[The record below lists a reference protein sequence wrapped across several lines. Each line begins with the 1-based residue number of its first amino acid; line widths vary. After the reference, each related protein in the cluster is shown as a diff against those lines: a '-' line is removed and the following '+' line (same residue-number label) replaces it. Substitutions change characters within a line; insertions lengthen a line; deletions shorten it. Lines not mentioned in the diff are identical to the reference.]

1 MNKVKISA
9 TIILL
14 FAFVSLFANKVT
26 KEYTTQFKQ
35 AMGYIQ
41 NEQYKDALPILMA
54 MNELNSNANNEF
66 NIGLCSFFLQFD
78 KTTSLS
84 YFDKASKN
92 IAKKYLN
99 TAESIQ
105 APNETVY
112 FQALCYHYLGQNDK
126 AISKYEEYINNS
138 KTMSSDKF
146 VIADAKKKLKF
157 IKEYP
162 SIFTTAEHQQILN
175 ARATTKKLGPEYK
188 SKLSKVM
195 EVIQEDKIEA
205 MIMLK
210 ELLKE
215 YPNEPNINY
224 MMGICMLNMKPYN
237 ELSTDYFMV
246 ADKNSNAFKES
257 GIGLDCPSLV
267 KYYSGVANQAKGDH
281 KQALADFEA
290 FNAIYPEEYNA
301 FKPEFIKR
309 MEYSRNMLNSANN
322 TNIPSYNNQ
331 LNIVDTAGLKVLF
344 PIMGTPITTDHTPNT
359 NKTTTNTGDFS
370 YYYSVQVGAGNMKES
385 YFSKVENVR
394 IAFYPK
400 GMKRYVTGKYATKQE
415 AISRMKELINL
426 GYTDS
431 FVTRMYGKK

>member
-14 FAFVSLFANKVT
+14 FACVSLFANKVT

-66 NIGLCSFFLQFD
+66 NIGLCNFFLQFD
-78 KTTSLS
+78 KSASLAN
-84 YFDKASKN
+84 FDKASKN
-92 IAKKYLN
+92 IAKKYVN

-112 FQALCYHYLGQNDK
+112 FQALCYHYLGQNEK

-138 KTMSSDKF
+138 KSMSSDKL

-157 IKEYP
+157 IKENP
-162 SIFTTAEHQQILN
+162 TIITPAEHQQIVS
-175 ARATTKKLGPEYK
+175 ARATTTKLSSDYK

-195 EVIQEDKIEA
+195 EVIQDDKIEA

-210 ELLKE
+210 ELLKV

-224 MMGICMLNMKPYN
+224 MMGICMLNMKQYN
-237 ELSTDYFMV
+237 ELSTDYFLV

-281 KQALADFEA
+281 KKALADFEA

-309 MEYSRNMLNSANN
+309 MEYSRNMLNIANN

-344 PIMGTPITTDHTPNT
+344 PIMGTPITKEQTTPNA
-359 NKTTTNTGDFS
+359 NNNTGDFS
-370 YYYSVQVGAGNMKES
+370 YYYSVQVGAGNMTEN

-394 IAFYPK
+394 IAYYPK
-400 GMKRYVTGKYATKQE
+400 GMKRYVTGKFTTKQE
-415 AISRMKELINL
+415 AIARMKELISL

-431 FVTRMYGKK
+431 YVTRMYGKK